1 MAHCTEELTQLEH
14 WGCPWSRTPDG
25 HVNVR
30 AFGGMK
36 IERTWFAADKTG
48 FHMLHT
54 LFQTS
59 IKYPSIK
66 RFHEPLCVDLL
77 VDNGRVQCGVAIELA
92 SGELSLI
99 EAQPVVLASGDAGR
113 ELRETTTGGVVSR
126 QRLVLAYRKGVPLRE
141 M

>member
-1 MAHCTEELTQLEH
+1 MEH
-14 WGCPWSRTPDG
+14 WGCPWSRKADG

-66 RFHEPLCVDLL
+66 RFDEHFCCRPG
-77 VDNGRVQCGVAIELA
+77 GRRR
-92 SGELSLI
+92 
-99 EAQPVVLASGDAGR
+99 PRAGR
-113 ELRETTTGGVVSR
+113 GRDRDRHRRVH
-126 QRLVLAYRKGVPLRE
+126 A
-141 M
+141 